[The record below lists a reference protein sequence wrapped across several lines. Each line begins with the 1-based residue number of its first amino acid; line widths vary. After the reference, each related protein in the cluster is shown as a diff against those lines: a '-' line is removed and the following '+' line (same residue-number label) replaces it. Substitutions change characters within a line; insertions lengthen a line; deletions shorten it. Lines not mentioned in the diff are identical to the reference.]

1 MLFQLVKRGWRV
13 VTEVHT
19 THWLIVDVLG
29 ALIPSSILTTIVAFF
44 GEHSV
49 AVLATVFFLALAASA
64 LVVIA
69 ILGYRKEKAPPA
81 RAPSGGWISL
91 MEAATRAYEQTRHRP
106 VAIVAEAFGNS
117 NDQILTWYCNAMTR
131 PRDHGRPP
139 LVTLRGNRPPSR
151 LNDKI
156 DVGVLSNYDFHVEND
171 EIVLQERTGNVRY
184 QNLVVARSEVAAAI
198 KEMAERE
205 V

>member
-29 ALIPSSILTTIVAFF
+29 ALIPSSILTAIVAFF

-49 AVLATVFFLALAASA
+49 AALATVFFLALAASA

-69 ILGYRKEKAPPA
+69 TLGYRQEKAPPA
-81 RAPSGGWISL
+81 RAPGGGGRISL
-91 MEAATRAYEQTRHRP
+91 MEAATRAYERTRHRP

-117 NDQILTWYCNAMTR
+117 SDQILTWYSNAMTQ
-131 PRDHGRPP
+131 PRDRGRPP
-139 LVTLRGNRPPSR
+139 LVT
-151 LNDKI
+151 
-156 DVGVLSNYDFHVEND
+156 
-171 EIVLQERTGNVRY
+171 
-184 QNLVVARSEVAAAI
+184 
-198 KEMAERE
+198 
-205 V
+205 